1 MFSGTDLVMVPH
13 AVDRAATVLITLHQ
27 ISDVGIRHAEAFY
40 DILLAA

>member
-1 MFSGTDLVMVPH
+1 MFSGTYLVIVLNTV
-13 AVDRAATVLITLHQ
+13 ARAATVLITLHQ